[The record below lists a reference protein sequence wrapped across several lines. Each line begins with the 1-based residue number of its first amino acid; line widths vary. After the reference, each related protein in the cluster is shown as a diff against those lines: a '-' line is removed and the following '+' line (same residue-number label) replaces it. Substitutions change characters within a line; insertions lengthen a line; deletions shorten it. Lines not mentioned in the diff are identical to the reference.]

1 MNALAASMLEIRCNL
16 SSFAGSPIPSLRSV
30 GMYGLVLRR
39 SVMTFCREI
48 QAALL
53 ASGNSGYD
61 GRCDGT
67 IHPSLRE
74 EVGMSATPMETQG
87 ALSAQ
92 LCCAKPRMV
101 VEREIDSEDK
111 R

>member
-1 MNALAASMLEIRCNL
+1 M
-16 SSFAGSPIPSLRSV
+16 SSIDKLYDSAE
-30 GMYGLVLRR
+30 VLPRNKAPNV
-39 SVMTFCREI
+39 STAHVWAELHHQF
-48 QAALL
+48 QAAGKPMPVEDNYIAAIARRL
-53 ASGNSGYD
+53 STPS
-61 GRCDGT
+61 
-67 IHPSLRE
+67 SLRE
-74 EVGMSATPMETQG
+74 EAGMSATPMETQG

>member
-1 MNALAASMLEIRCNL
+1 MLEIRCNL

>member
-1 MNALAASMLEIRCNL
+1 M
-16 SSFAGSPIPSLRSV
+16 PRSGV
-30 GMYGLVLRR
+30 IY
-39 SVMTFCREI
+39 
-48 QAALL
+48 ALL
-53 ASGNSGYD
+53 LERTQTVNREDSCRYHNPSDVRRGNSGYD

-74 EVGMSATPMETQG
+74 EAGMSATPMETQG